1 MKKSIK
7 LTLDVLLGAVAPVV
21 ILKYG
26 TAPLGTLPAYLLA
39 ALVPVAWVLI
49 DLLLITR
56 HFNFISSYSGF
67 SAIMRGALAFWY
79 VSGWL
84 FALKDSASYA
94 VALLV
99 FGGSAFFTKPV
110 TRSIAF
116 QGLGPDTPARERAL
130 DRMLDQPSVQVTLR
144 NAALIIGAT
153 NGLAGIANYLL
164 NIRMVTAP
172 FNTPLFNDQVANV
185 NAITRVALA
194 LPDML
199 ALFWAFSMMYKA
211 MYKLLPP
218 DDGTAATAG
227 DFWELLDLRES
238 MMSTAATDD
247 PATTATRTP
256 ESVVALQSRA
266 NKQARGEFG
275 M

>member
-7 LTLDVLLGAVAPVV
+7 LTLDILLGAVAPVV

-39 ALVPVAWVLI
+39 ALVPVAWVLL

-94 VALLV
+94 VAVLV

-144 NAALIIGAT
+144 NAALIIGGT
-153 NGLAGIANYLL
+153 NGLCGIANYLL

-227 DFWELLDLRES
+227 DFWELLDIRES
-238 MMSTAATDD
+238 MMSTAATED
-247 PATTATRTP
+247 PATTATRTA
-256 ESVVALQSRA
+256 ESVVALRSRA

>member
-1 MKKSIK
+1 MKKAIK
-7 LTLDVLLGAVAPVV
+7 LTLDIVLGAIAPVA

-49 DLLLITR
+49 DLFLITR

-99 FGGSAFFTKPV
+99 FGGSAFLAKPV

-130 DRMLDQPSVQVTLR
+130 DRMLDQPSVQKTLR
-144 NAALIIGAT
+144 NSALIIGAT

-164 NIRMVTAP
+164 NIRIVVAP
-172 FNTPLFNDQVANV
+172 FNTPAFNDQVANV
-185 NAITRVALA
+185 NAITRIALA

-199 ALFWAFSMMYKA
+199 EPVETFAMWGEQGRVTISEDALTLKVDFSTRIA
-211 MYKLLPP
+211 RPLP
-218 DDGTAATAG
+218 
-227 DFWELLDLRES
+227 
-238 MMSTAATDD
+238 
-247 PATTATRTP
+247 
-256 ESVVALQSRA
+256 V
-266 NKQARGEFG
+266 
-275 M
+275 